1 MVKAKLK
8 GKDTVMLFKLKK
20 EAASHRD
27 ENRRVYEAGDTVE
40 SEFDLAKMWPT
51 KFDLISGSAKQ
62 TDIPTAPSIPAPAKT
77 DGQEGKGGVE
87 PETTPPKSKKKKGDE
102 EKESAHGKD
111 VTADFPSAKG
121 VGFKIY
127 EKGNWFTV
135 VDANDG
141 EKMNEKALRKKDVQT
156 FLDKFAAAPDDSED
170 NEDDDKD
177 DEDDED
183 ES

>member
-1 MVKAKLK
+1 
-8 GKDTVMLFKLKK
+8 MLFKLKK
-20 EAASHRD
+20 DVASHRD
-27 ENRRVYEAGDTVE
+27 ENKKVYEPGDTIE
-40 SEFDLAKMWPT
+40 SEHDLVRMWPT
-51 KFDLISGSAKQ
+51 KFDLISGLEQ
-62 TDIPTAPSIPAPAKT
+62 TDIPSAPSIPAPAKT
-77 DGQEGKGGVE
+77 DGQKGKGGVE

-156 FLDKFAAAPDDSED
+156 FLDKYVAEPEE
-170 NEDDDKD
+170 N

-183 ES
+183 E